1 MNNTYF
7 DVNKSQVFNYQN
19 KFSSSQWGVIAVL
32 DYNRDGKMDFLVHAI
47 HYDKSKEDQSLPI
60 LFMKG
65 SGDGKFELDTSLTST
80 NSPNIFEPRLVIGDF
95 NSDGNKDI
103 FVIDSGST
111 LGGKYSYK
119 GYQSYIYFGTS
130 SGDLNL
136 QKIEGK
142 KYYAKNASAI
152 DVNND
157 GFLDIYMESGGESG
171 NHDGTKYPPHFLIN
185 DGLGNLKEDLSRIS
199 ISISF
204 ANWASDISDYY
215 YQPIEKQGRE
225 NRYLGESFFD
235 FNNDGF
241 VDIVLPS
248 MDHINVPERTSK
260 VVVNDTKGYFLT
272 QNKID
277 LPEPDWND
285 GLLIGSDSTTGDID
299 NDGFTDLIIGFTS
312 VDYTGRYLQ
321 ILKNNN
327 GQSFTDITNE
337 ALGSQ
342 TLEKSDVNYYGGNN
356 SNIRFQYRNFQLVD
370 FNKDGYLDIFIGGLE
385 AISPIAPI
393 LYLNNG
399 FGKFVNTSL
408 SAFGYN
414 SYFSKNGQS
423 QFLIDSDEDG
433 RLDVG
438 FIDSN
443 GSGLDFNIFL
453 NKSGLL
459 ENISGTSGSD
469 VLSGSGASEKI
480 NAMEGNDSI
489 EGGAGNDTIDGG
501 SGIDTVIY
509 TNCINSISI
518 NLATG
523 SVNSTSEKNISGI
536 GIDKLFN
543 IENIVSGSHHDNLL
557 GSKINNRIEGS
568 AGNDTLD
575 GGLGKDT
582 LAGGDGA
589 DTFVFSSKS
598 SISNLDTI
606 SDFQVGVDRIQ
617 LNRKVFSKLKVA
629 ADYLAFGTASD
640 SKSHYL
646 IYDSASGKLSY
657 DADGNVSKIKPVD
670 IALIGKGLS
679 LTSTDILIY

>member
-7 DVNKSQVFNYQN
+7 DVKKSQVFNYQN

-32 DYNRDGKMDFLVHAI
+32 DYNRDGKMDFLAHAI
-47 HYDKSKEDQSLPI
+47 HYDQSKEDQSLPM

-65 SGDGKFELDTSLTST
+65 SGDGKFELDTKFTST
-80 NSPNIFEPRLVIGDF
+80 NSPDVFEPRLVIDDF

-111 LGGKYSYK
+111 LGGKYAFK
-119 GYQSYIYFGTS
+119 GAQSYIYFGTS
-130 SGDLNL
+130 NGNFNL
-136 QKIEGK
+136 QKIDGK

-157 GFLDIYMESGGESG
+157 GFLDIYVESGGESG
-171 NHDGTKYPPHFLIN
+171 NQEGTKRPPHFLIN
-185 DGLGNLKEDLSRIS
+185 DGLGNFKEDLSRIS

-235 FNNDGF
+235 MNNDGF
-241 VDIVLPS
+241 LDIVLPS
-248 MDHINVPERTSK
+248 MDHTDVPERTSK
-260 VVVNDTKGYFLT
+260 VVLNDTEGNFLT
-272 QNKID
+272 QNKIV
-277 LPEPDWND
+277 LPEPNWND

-299 NDGFTDLIIGFTS
+299 NDGFADLIIGFTS
-312 VDYTGRYLQ
+312 FDYKGRYLQ

-356 SNIRFQYRNFQLVD
+356 SNIRFQYRSFQLVD

-408 SAFGYN
+408 SSFGYN

-423 QFLIDSDEDG
+423 QFLIDANVDG

-453 NKSGLL
+453 NNSGLL
-459 ENISGTSGSD
+459 ENIIGTSGSD
-469 VLSGSGASEKI
+469 VLSGSGAHETI
-480 NAMEGNDSI
+480 NGMEGDDSVD
-489 EGGAGNDTIDGG
+489 GGAGNDTINGG
-501 SGIDTVIY
+501 PGIDTVIC
-509 TNCINSISI
+509 TNCRNSISI

-543 IENIVSGSHHDNLL
+543 IENIVSGNYHDNLL

-582 LAGGDGA
+582 LVGGDGA

-606 SDFQVGVDRIQ
+606 PDFQVGVDRIQ
-617 LNRKVFSKLKVA
+617 LNRKVFAKLKVA
-629 ADYLAFGTASD
+629 ADYLAFGTTSD

-670 IALIGKGLS
+670 IALIGQGLN
-679 LTSTDILIY
+679 LTIQDIVVF